1 MSHGAVGRH
10 EEVQIASATPFVT
23 TMPSSFSRACALSS
37 DSRPAKRENHAES
50 FFPLPIEHTSDQA
63 LMIEATEARLTPQ
76 RHRNERHRNERHRN
90 EATAGGG
97 RERPAV
103 RRVCPVRDGMKMV
116 GGVSS
121 CDRGSRTV
129 VASAIAVIARHGP
142 VCVVRSR
149 VEDPKPPV
157 TTDLSKTFP
166 RPFRPDHRS

>member
-76 RHRNERHRNERHRN
+76 RTTPQRTTPQRSDRGR
-90 EATAGGG
+90 

-116 GGVSS
+116 VCRRAIEGRGPSSPQSSPSSPVMDRCVS
-121 CDRGSRTV
+121 CDRGSRT
-129 VASAIAVIARHGP
+129 RNLQ
-142 VCVVRSR
+142 SR
-149 VEDPKPPV
+149 Q
-157 TTDLSKTFP
+157 TSP
-166 RPFRPDHRS
+166 RPFRPNHRS